1 MISYLADF
9 ASRMEHISEIASVI
23 CRRNRNLAIEAS
35 FGDNELDNIIFAVL
49 VHIMER
55 SLTTNV
61 RCTIEDIEDFLAEL
75 FKDYNREINESE
87 LRELT
92 RYIVKDILQNKG
104 ESFKFKIMDHSDLT
118 IKSYSVRLIRDIE
131 DDDGV
136 IYYVLEKQG
145 FDMLFR
151 TKEVDDLGFQLEEV
165 RLHKLIERGN
175 FSDASSQSK
184 RLLAMLNQKE
194 IDLTLFERRMKND
207 LSETSGEEYDTL
219 IHEIEQ
225 MLDDEYAVMS
235 DIKKTIGKAIESF
248 SDSNAFSDR
257 VKNELADKKRNIFM
271 ISNNTEKILVK
282 QRELLSHSRELGQL
296 YREMLLK
303 TITMHRTHCY
313 DIEDV
318 ILKLLEEYKGN
329 NKLDIEELCAKLI
342 EPLVLPKLPAMFDL
356 RLVYEPQQSSEEVN
370 GEIEEDEDSLEEV
383 SPYTKEVERK
393 NKANTE
399 IIRLMFEFAS
409 QRKVFSLSDLWEYCL
424 ENADISLIAR
434 DKCFFL
440 IMLDLYSTEMIDTE
454 KWENEENKTEDS
466 QGEFD
471 LSYCLLKIS
480 SHNENFYG
488 VKRIL
493 ITRSG
498 ERTELKCE
506 YTDEE
511 TGLRCKETVQIDNM
525 CFAAEVM

>member
-1 MISYLADF
+1 
-9 ASRMEHISEIASVI
+9 
-23 CRRNRNLAIEAS
+23 
-35 FGDNELDNIIFAVL
+35 
-49 VHIMER
+49 MER

-61 RCTIEDIEDFLAEL
+61 RCTLEDIEDFLAEL

-92 RYIVKDILQNKG
+92 RYIVKDILQNKE

-257 VKNELADKKRNIFM
+257 VKM
-271 ISNNTEKILVK
+271 S
-282 QRELLSHSRELGQL
+282 
-296 YREMLLK
+296 
-303 TITMHRTHCY
+303 
-313 DIEDV
+313 
-318 ILKLLEEYKGN
+318 
-329 NKLDIEELCAKLI
+329 
-342 EPLVLPKLPAMFDL
+342 
-356 RLVYEPQQSSEEVN
+356 
-370 GEIEEDEDSLEEV
+370 
-383 SPYTKEVERK
+383 
-393 NKANTE
+393 
-399 IIRLMFEFAS
+399 
-409 QRKVFSLSDLWEYCL
+409 
-424 ENADISLIAR
+424 
-434 DKCFFL
+434 
-440 IMLDLYSTEMIDTE
+440 
-454 KWENEENKTEDS
+454 
-466 QGEFD
+466 
-471 LSYCLLKIS
+471 
-480 SHNENFYG
+480 
-488 VKRIL
+488 
-493 ITRSG
+493 
-498 ERTELKCE
+498 
-506 YTDEE
+506 
-511 TGLRCKETVQIDNM
+511 
-525 CFAAEVM
+525 